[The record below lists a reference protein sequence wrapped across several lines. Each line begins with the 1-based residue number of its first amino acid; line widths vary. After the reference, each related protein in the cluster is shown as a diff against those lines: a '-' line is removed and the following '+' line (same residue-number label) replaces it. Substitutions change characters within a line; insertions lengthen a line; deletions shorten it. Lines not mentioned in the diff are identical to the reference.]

1 MMDMFINIEPIVD
14 NNREYVK
21 TLMLSNDKLRVRLDE
36 NIYFEDE
43 DGETNSIY
51 EVSMDKEI
59 RKLRFHYRYGDKFQY
74 FDWFHIDELPLL
86 IENKVLMKVYE
97 KITRKKL

>member
-1 MMDMFINIEPIVD
+1 MFINIEPIVD

-21 TLMLSNDKLRVRLDE
+21 ALMLSHDKLRVRLDE
-36 NIYFEDE
+36 NIYFKDV
-43 DGETNSIY
+43 DGESNALY

-59 RKLRFHYRYGDKFQY
+59 RKLRFHYRYGDSFQY
-74 FDWFHIDELPLL
+74 FDWFLVDEMPLL

-97 KITRKKL
+97 KIMGKKL

>member
-21 TLMLSNDKLRVRLDE
+21 ALMLSHDKLRVTLNE
-36 NIYFEDE
+36 NIYFKDNECD
-43 DGETNSIY
+43 TVAIY

-59 RKLRFHYRYGDKFQY
+59 RKLRFHYRYGDSFQY
-74 FDWFHIDELPLL
+74 FDWFFVDEMPLL

-97 KITRKKL
+97 KIMSKKL